1 MEALF
6 LHAPK
11 SPFTETH
18 TQQALP
24 FPSKRSCTGR
34 IEQEID
40 NLSILQVS
48 FPPADRRYQK
58 KRKRKKKKKKKK
70 KKKEEKEKEKRN
82 YTCPKE
88 ANEHLKLRQKN
99 QRSRLKPTFC

>member
-58 KRKRKKKKKKKK
+58 KRK
-70 KKKEEKEKEKRN
+70 KKEEKEKEKRN

>member
-58 KRKRKKKKKKKK
+58 KRKRKKKLHMSQRGKRASETATEKPKKPFK
-70 KKKEEKEKEKRN
+70 
-82 YTCPKE
+82 
-88 ANEHLKLRQKN
+88 ANILLNLTVH
-99 QRSRLKPTFC
+99 